1 MSLTGRTRGECRS
14 ARHEGSPVTRAFI
27 RSLSR
32 YRVIACGMLAA
43 VLAVPAAQG
52 QQVYRYTDKDGKV
65 VYTDRTPPTDS
76 KDVQAKK
83 LTPNF
88 IENSDLPYDAAQA
101 TTRFPVTLYT
111 FACGEVCQRAEAMLN
126 RRGVPFTTVNVE
138 EAKGAEQLK
147 NLTGELQAP
156 VLQVGDKLVA
166 KGFNEPRWQSLLDE
180 AGYPKTVAPRRAARA
195 PSAPPP
201 ADAAATA
208 TVTAPSAG
216 YPK

>member
-1 MSLTGRTRGECRS
+1 MAHVFPRPLPAYG
-14 ARHEGSPVTRAFI
+14 
-27 RSLSR
+27 L
-32 YRVIACGMLAA
+32 IACGA
-43 VLAVPAAQG
+43 LAVAVAAGPVAQA

-65 VYTDRTPPTDS
+65 VYTDRQPPADS
-76 KDVQAKK
+76 KDVQPKK

-88 IENSDLPYDAAQA
+88 IENSELPYDAAQA

-126 RRGVPFTTVNVE
+126 RRGVPFTAVNFE
-138 EAKGAEQLK
+138 EPKGAEQLK

-166 KGFNEPRWQSLLDE
+166 KGFNETKWQSLLDE
-180 AGYPKTVAPRRAARA
+180 AGYPKTLPPRRAAVRA
-195 PSAPPP
+195 PEPPP
-201 ADAAATA
+201 SRGDATA
-208 TVTAPSAG
+208 AVNAPTAGGG